1 MVPGFFVGK
10 TFSFFSIVIQALCM
24 IFLGIYALFRVV
36 TKPAGSFAVLL
47 DIIAGGVFTLL
58 AIFMAHG
65 IVRTVK
71 AEAEA
76 EINRIRLQETGAMID
91 MLRAQ
96 RHDFLNHLQVI
107 YGLIQI
113 GRTEV
118 IKEYINQVNQEVRE
132 YSRVITTLIQ
142 RPEIAGLIM
151 RKMAQAEAAGI
162 KFAVNLK
169 TDLALL
175 GVPPLDFSRILGN
188 LLDNAMNA
196 VNTVPFEERV
206 IKLEMVE
213 DPDCYEIRVT
223 NYRPLIPEP
232 YRESVFEK
240 GFTTKKDR
248 GEGLGLF
255 IVKTLVEKHRGE
267 VRLTCSVESG
277 TTFDLRF
284 PKAVS
289 RERF

>member
-1 MVPGFFVGK
+1 MVPGFFVRK
-10 TFSFFSIVIQALCM
+10 PFSFFSIAIQVLCM
-24 IFLGIYALFRVV
+24 FFLGICIFLRII

-47 DIIAGGVFTLL
+47 DIFTGGAFALL
-58 AIFMAHG
+58 AIFMAHSL
-65 IVRTVK
+65 VRAAK

-76 EINRIRLQETGAMID
+76 EINRIRMQETAAMID

-132 YSRVITTLIQ
+132 SSRLITSLIQ

-151 RKMAQAEAAGI
+151 RKMAEAEADGI
-162 KFAVNLK
+162 KFTVNLK

-188 LLDNAMNA
+188 LIDNAINA
-196 VNTVPFEERV
+196 VNTVPLEERI
-206 IKLEMVE
+206 IKLEMAE
-213 DPDCYEIRVT
+213 DHDCYEIRVT

-232 YRESVFEK
+232 HMESVFEK
-240 GFTTKKDR
+240 GFTTKEDR

-267 VRLTCSVESG
+267 VRLRCSIESG
-277 TTFDLRF
+277 TTFELRF
-284 PKAVS
+284 PKAVL
-289 RERF
+289 RGVV